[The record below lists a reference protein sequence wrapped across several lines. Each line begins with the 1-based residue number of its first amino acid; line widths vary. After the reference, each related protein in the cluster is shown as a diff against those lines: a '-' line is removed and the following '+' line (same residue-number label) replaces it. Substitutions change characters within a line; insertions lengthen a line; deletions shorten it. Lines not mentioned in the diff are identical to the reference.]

1 MRREHAGD
9 GQVVVERAA
18 RLEPPASR
26 LRRARHRA
34 RGWVRYRFKGWAPW
48 LGYLYLALALAYAI
62 DEAVVP
68 GIVGLALGVP
78 VTWTCGLWVVPRSE
92 DAYILAVSNTLR
104 DSGVEIEQ
112 AQRRHSVESAELAA
126 AVLDSL
132 PASLQPELRQRLNDA
147 LHRKA
152 TSAVLT
158 QDALF
163 TRLVSAHKQ
172 RVALRAT
179 LAQIEIKED
188 DVSEVTAT
196 VRTFLGERNAADRM
210 YMDAVRQEQ
219 MRLTKIVPPRHCV
232 DSTICSSNSVTGTS
246 TLLLPITWRLRM
258 SKWTRYS
265 RLPKECVIS
274 GKRDRTIV
282 ARWQTGCGNLSAALI
297 DVASSA
303 NLLATHRLR
312 LRH

>member
-1 MRREHAGD
+1 MRREHEGD
-9 GQVVVERAA
+9 GEVVVERAA
-18 RLEPPASR
+18 RLGPSASR
-26 LRRARHRA
+26 LRRASHRA
-34 RGWVRYRFKGWAPW
+34 RGWVRCRFKGWAPW

-62 DEAVVP
+62 DGAVVL

-92 DAYILAVSNTLR
+92 DAYVLAVSNTLR

-112 AQRRHSVESAELAA
+112 AQRRHSAKSAELAT

-172 RVALRAT
+172 RVALRAM
-179 LAQIEIKED
+179 LVRIEIKDD

-196 VRTFLGERNAADRM
+196 MRTFLDERNAADRM
-210 YMDAVRQEQ
+210 YLDAVRQEQ
-219 MRLTKIVPPRHCV
+219 TRLTQIVPP
-232 DSTICSSNSVTGTS
+232 T
-246 TLLLPITWRLRM
+246 TLRGFHDMLLQLYDRYIDAVAAYYLALEYEQIDEIQQTAKRMCDLWQARQDYSRTMANRLRE
-258 SKWTRYS
+258 SFGGS
-265 RLPKECVIS
+265 
-274 GKRDRTIV
+274 
-282 ARWQTGCGNLSAALI
+282 
-297 DVASSA
+297 
-303 NLLATHRLR
+303 H
-312 LRH
+312 